1 MMTAEQR
8 KSSGSMRRKRDSS
21 GGWQV
26 PYLEHASVH
35 APEAARA
42 YSWSIYSMVPV
53 VGLLLGPLSIL
64 LGWLALRH
72 GRAVPEFRGRAL
84 CVAAMIIGGLVA
96 LTQWAG
102 LWLMIR
108 GLQAG

>member
-1 MMTAEQR
+1 MMTAER
-8 KSSGSMRRKRDSS
+8 KGSARKGRKRDAN

-35 APEAARA
+35 APQAARA

-53 VGLLLGPLSIL
+53 LGLLLGPLSIV
-64 LGWLALRH
+64 LGWLALRR
-72 GRAVPEFRGRAL
+72 GRSIPEFRGKAL
-84 CVAAMIIGGLVA
+84 CVAAMIIGTLVA

-102 LWLMIR
+102 LWLMVR
-108 GLQAG
+108 GLQGG